1 MKMHK
6 HFARLTVLFFVLT
19 LISGHMKAMEATEI
33 ARIMLNGWHFLTSTI
48 RDAHAKAS
56 LDTIKN
62 FMSRMVKMRPAIQEV
77 FL

>member
-33 ARIMLNGWHFLTSTI
+33 ARIMLNG
-48 RDAHAKAS
+48 
-56 LDTIKN
+56 
-62 FMSRMVKMRPAIQEV
+62 
-77 FL
+77 

>member
-1 MKMHK
+1 MNMKMHK

-19 LISGHMKAMEATEI
+19 LISGHMK
-33 ARIMLNGWHFLTSTI
+33 N
-48 RDAHAKAS
+48 
-56 LDTIKN
+56 N